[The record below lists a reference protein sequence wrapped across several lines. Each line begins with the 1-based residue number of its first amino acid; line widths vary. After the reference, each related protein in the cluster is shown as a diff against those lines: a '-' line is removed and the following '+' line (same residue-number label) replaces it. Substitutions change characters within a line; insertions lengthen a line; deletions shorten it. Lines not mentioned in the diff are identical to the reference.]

1 MERSDAATSTH
12 GDTDRDQL
20 VRDAVGRA
28 RRSPF
33 YARHLEGH
41 EVSGRAD
48 LARLPLT
55 FKTHLRDATP
65 FGMLAVPPQRAWHYH
80 ETSGTTGEPISTWC
94 GLNEL
99 RAMAAVVHRMVP
111 ELSQETILLNRFPLF
126 APVSFVFE
134 EALRLA
140 GACHIAAGTMS
151 WDVPFDR
158 AVDFITRLGVTAV
171 SSLPLEPI
179 LLHDVAVH
187 LGLDPRQAFKS
198 VRVVF
203 CGGAVLPPAL
213 RRAIEHDWDARVVE
227 IYGSNETMLMG
238 VGCPQGRLHLC
249 TGLIEAE
256 VIDPH
261 THQPVAPGQLG
272 VMTVTSLVHEVMPL
286 VRYFTGDL
294 VRLASAACGCGHAG
308 PAAEVL
314 GRFDE
319 AIEIGG
325 GRAIHYAVLDAA
337 YEFADRLGTRIF
349 FILIRPQT
357 LHLLVEVE
365 GPQRAPDREAERRL
379 AERIGLPVVV
389 EYLGHNEVIDR
400 SALYRGPKIYKPS
413 VISDW
418 RGHGRKTITIMEALL
433 EWPKYDWRTLMHIG
447 RRQFRNARRRARIL
461 KEDKKISPQRPQ
473 RVTEDS
479 NREVVNP
486 LWPLCSLW

>member
-1 MERSDAATSTH
+1 MERSEAGTS
-12 GDTDRDQL
+12 GGVDTDRDRL
-20 VRDAVGRA
+20 VRDAIVRA

-41 EVSGRAD
+41 TVDGRSD
-48 LARLPLT
+48 LGRLPLT
-55 FKTHLRDATP
+55 FKRHLRDATP
-65 FGMLAVPPQRAWHYH
+65 FGMLAVPAHRAWHYH

-94 GLNEL
+94 GLDEL
-99 RAMAAVVHRMVP
+99 RAMASVVHRMVP
-111 ELSQETILLNRFPLF
+111 ELSQDTILLNRFPLF

-158 AVDFITRLGVTAV
+158 AVDFIRRLGVTAIA
-171 SSLPLEPI
+171 SLPLEPL
-179 LLHDVAVH
+179 LLHDLAKH
-187 LGLDPRQAFKS
+187 NGLDPREIFKS

-238 VGCPQGRLHLC
+238 VGCPRGRLHLC

-256 VIDPH
+256 VLDPQ
-261 THQPVAPGQLG
+261 THAPVPPGQAG

-294 VRLASAACGCGHAG
+294 VRMTGEPCSCGHEG
-308 PAAEVL
+308 PTAEVL

-319 AIEIGG
+319 VIEIGG
-325 GRAIHYAVLDAA
+325 GRASQHDVLDAA
-337 YEFADRLGTRIF
+337 YEFADRLGTRMF
-349 FILIRPQT
+349 FVLIRPRT
-357 LHLLVEVE
+357 VHLLVEVE
-365 GPQRAPDREAERRL
+365 HPERARDATAERRL
-379 AERIGLPVVV
+379 ADRIGLPLVV

-413 VISDW
+413 VVSDW
-418 RGHGRKTITIMEALL
+418 RGEGRKTITIMEALL
-433 EWPKYDWRTLMHIG
+433 EWPKYDWRTLLHLA
-447 RRQFRNARRRARIL
+447 RRQVRNSRRRSRLL
-461 KEDKKISPQRPQ
+461 KEDKKNSPQRTQ
-473 RVTEDS
+473 RDTE
-479 NREVVNP
+479 VK
-486 LWPLCSLW
+486 

>member
-1 MERSDAATSTH
+1 MDRRDAASAPH
-12 GDTDRDQL
+12 ADADRDQL
-20 VRDAVGRA
+20 VRDAIGRA
-28 RRSPF
+28 RLSAF
-33 YARHLEGH
+33 YARHLAGY
-41 EVSGRAD
+41 EVRGRAD
-48 LARLPLT
+48 LGRLPLT
-55 FKTHLRDATP
+55 LKTHLRDATP
-65 FGMLAVPPQRAWHYH
+65 FGMLAVPPHRAWHYH

-94 GLNEL
+94 GLSEL

-158 AVDFITRLGVTAV
+158 AVDFIARLGVTAV
-171 SSLPLEPI
+171 SSLPFEPL

-187 LGLDPRQAFKS
+187 RGLDPCEVFKT

-238 VGCPQGRLHLC
+238 VGCPHGRLHLC

-256 VIDPH
+256 VIDPQ
-261 THQPVAPGQLG
+261 THQPVPPGEPG

-294 VRLASAACGCGHAG
+294 VRLARAGCGCGHAG

-314 GRFDE
+314 GRFDD
-319 AIEIGG
+319 AIEIAG
-325 GRAIHYAVLDAA
+325 GRATHYEILDAA

-349 FILIRPQT
+349 FILIRPRT

-365 GPQRAPDREAERRL
+365 DPQRARDAEAEHQL
-379 AERIGLPVVV
+379 AARIGLPVVV

-400 SALYRGPKIYKPS
+400 SALYRGPKIYKPT

-418 RGHGRKTITIMEALL
+418 RGGGRKTITIMEALL
-433 EWPKYDWRTLMHIG
+433 EWPKYDWRTVLHIG
-447 RRQFRNARRRARIL
+447 RRQVRNARRRARIL

-473 RVTEDS
+473 KVTEES
-479 NREVVNP
+479 NR
-486 LWPLCSLW
+486 